1 MIKILFSLIVLTLL
15 EACNLEEPISYESY
29 RALSCESKGEFKKYI
44 FNKNNGNLYFYDYL
58 SKDFLP
64 LSNFNDDEYY
74 GEFLNEIYSKI
85 ENNKLKIIKLNYRS
99 NSNSDYFKVEDIIDL
114 KSLMLKTTYI
124 DENDK
129 FVSKKFKC
137 IWIDPRL
144 V

>member
-85 ENNKLKIIKLNYRS
+85 ENNKLKIIKLSYRS
-99 NSNSDYFKVEDIIDL
+99 NSNSDYFKVEDII
-114 KSLMLKTTYI
+114 
-124 DENDK
+124 
-129 FVSKKFKC
+129 
-137 IWIDPRL
+137 
-144 V
+144 